1 MWVELRV
8 WDMSLL
14 FSWRI
19 GLPKCHR
26 SSESSSSSSIY
37 LRLET
42 SILTLTA
49 VLAHIVFSPWLQ
61 PTSRIILLI
70 NRPLY
75 PQLSFKFWNGMER
88 ISIIWAMLFGWE
100 KLGPVLCMRNNL
112 RHVYKMEKEVFC
124 DWWTRSPT
132 KWWTAVV
139 MNTVI
144 SRQNLEEYG
153 HNLTIYSWALM
164 IT

>member
-1 MWVELRV
+1 
-8 WDMSLL
+8 MSLL

-26 SSESSSSSSIY
+26 SSESSSSSSTY
-37 LRLET
+37 LLFVT
-42 SILTLTA
+42 LILTLTA
-49 VLAHIVFSPWLQ
+49 ALAHTVFSPWLQ

-70 NRPLY
+70 KRPLCRQ
-75 PQLSFKFWNGMER
+75 PSFKFWNGMEK
-88 ISIIWAMLFGWE
+88 ISIIWAMLFGWG
-100 KLGPVLCMRNNL
+100 KLGPVLCTRNSL
-112 RHVYKMEKEVFC
+112 RDVYKMVSAVFC

-132 KWWTAVV
+132 KWWTAAV

-144 SRQNLEEYG
+144 LRPNLEGYG
-153 HNLTIYSWALM
+153 HNSTISSWALM